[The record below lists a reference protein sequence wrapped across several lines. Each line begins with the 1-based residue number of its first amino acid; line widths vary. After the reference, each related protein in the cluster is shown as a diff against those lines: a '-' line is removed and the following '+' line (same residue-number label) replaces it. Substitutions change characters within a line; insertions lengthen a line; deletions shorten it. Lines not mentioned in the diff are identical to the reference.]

1 VSQELKVVAT
11 AANQAEAGLI
21 LARLAGAGIS
31 GIEQRTTGNPEFG
44 ASTARYIYVQ
54 ASDLDRAR
62 EVLAIDEPPFSED
75 ELAELSEQAAREA
88 FSGGPDEP

>member
-1 VSQELKVVAT
+1 MSEELKVAAT
-11 AANQAEAGLI
+11 AANQAEAELI
-21 LARLAGAGIS
+21 LARLAGAGIG

-44 ASTARYIYVQ
+44 ASTARYVYVQ

-62 EVLAIDEPPFSED
+62 ELLAVEEPPFSDE

-88 FSGGPDEP
+88 LSDRPDEP